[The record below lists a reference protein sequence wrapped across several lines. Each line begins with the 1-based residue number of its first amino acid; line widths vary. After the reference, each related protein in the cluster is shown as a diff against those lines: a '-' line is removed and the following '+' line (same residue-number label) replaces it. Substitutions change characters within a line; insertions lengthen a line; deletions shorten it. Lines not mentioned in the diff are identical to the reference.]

1 MSLKKKFKYVYAVSG
16 YVIAVALLISIML
29 SIRGMVVFTDTLDEN
44 DKAMNLYNAVANERK
59 LLRAYLQDERPHTSE
74 HLEEAGRNTRDMLM
88 QLPMDY
94 KSMTEEQYI
103 ILQSIHNAYDSY
115 KQIYEQ
121 LGSMDTESEEYKQL
135 IDKCYTVQ
143 EYLEEYAKNY
153 EKLTVSLGSEEY
165 NTQKRLFYVIPTICI
180 IIAGVVIILF
190 MWIKHFISRKIV
202 RPVLELSNEAR
213 RISMNDFSGND
224 ITAEGNDEI
233 SMLIKSFVEM
243 KHSTKKYISTIE
255 EKHKIENQLEQMRFE
270 MLKNQIN
277 PHFLFNSLNTLISEI
292 GYNPENAILFTQNL
306 SDVYRYILQCQQ
318 QRLVTLGSELE
329 FLDSY
334 VFLHRVRLGDCITV
348 DCRLDESLLEY
359 RLPPL
364 TLQLLAENVIKH
376 NIISL
381 RQPMVLSLSSED
393 ENWLVVSNSVRPKKS
408 VQPSGMGLKNL
419 ASRYRLVCGQEII
432 IEKTTE
438 LFTVKI
444 PLLYE

>member
-1 MSLKKKFKYVYAVSG
+1 MKNVRQVKMVKTSHSRYIRLLNVLLFSGLGCFSYLLLALYSDLPKRDDLDFSSLSFMIGVMLVFNAMG
-16 YVIAVALLISIML
+16 FCLI
-29 SIRGMVVFTDTLDEN
+29 
-44 DKAMNLYNAVANERK
+44 
-59 LLRAYLQDERPHTSE
+59 
-74 HLEEAGRNTRDMLM
+74 
-88 QLPMDY
+88 
-94 KSMTEEQYI
+94 
-103 ILQSIHNAYDSY
+103 
-115 KQIYEQ
+115 
-121 LGSMDTESEEYKQL
+121 L
-135 IDKCYTVQ
+135 IDSWLKRGFLFFVERRRRVFLYYAGLGISLLLMN
-143 EYLEEYAKNY
+143 YLLFVGLKWMAD
-153 EKLTVSLGSEEY
+153 VD
-165 NTQKRLFYVIPTICI
+165 RLFYIR
-180 IIAGVVIILF
+180 
-190 MWIKHFISRKIV
+190 W
-202 RPVLELSNEAR
+202 
-213 RISMNDFSGND
+213 SG
-224 ITAEGNDEI
+224 IR
-233 SMLIKSFVEM
+233 LLLLVWLVEM
-243 KHSTKKYISTIE
+243 VIVGLTAANNFYRHTIVLY
-255 EKHKIENQLEQMRFE
+255 KRNIY
-270 MLKNQIN
+270 

>member
-1 MSLKKKFKYVYAVSG
+1 MLYKRNIYLKESSV
-16 YVIAVALLISIML
+16 
-29 SIRGMVVFTDTLDEN
+29 
-44 DKAMNLYNAVANERK
+44 
-59 LLRAYLQDERPHTSE
+59 
-74 HLEEAGRNTRDMLM
+74 EA
-88 QLPMDY
+88 
-94 KSMTEEQYI
+94 QYQA
-103 ILQSIHNAYDSY
+103 LQS
-115 KQIYEQ
+115 Q
-121 LGSMDTESEEYKQL
+121 L
-135 IDKCYTVQ
+135 
-143 EYLEEYAKNY
+143 
-153 EKLTVSLGSEEY
+153 
-165 NTQKRLFYVIPTICI
+165 
-180 IIAGVVIILF
+180 
-190 MWIKHFISRKIV
+190 
-202 RPVLELSNEAR
+202 
-213 RISMNDFSGND
+213 
-224 ITAEGNDEI
+224 
-233 SMLIKSFVEM
+233 
-243 KHSTKKYISTIE
+243 
-255 EKHKIENQLEQMRFE
+255 
-270 MLKNQIN
+270 N